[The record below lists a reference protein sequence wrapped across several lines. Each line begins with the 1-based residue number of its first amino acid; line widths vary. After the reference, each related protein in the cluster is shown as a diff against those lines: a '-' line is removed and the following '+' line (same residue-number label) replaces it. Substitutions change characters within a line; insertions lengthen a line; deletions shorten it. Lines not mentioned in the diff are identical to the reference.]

1 MKYSNSIL
9 FLIRGCYFLF
19 IILHFQN
26 IACLRV
32 PLLEKDIH
40 NKKRIIFSFYI
51 LIVKLRVNVMIK
63 RVFQY
68 TILFLTITMY
78 ASSHAGATTITPAE
92 HHPNTE
98 TTSSTQ
104 KIAYLTFDDGPNKY
118 TTQIL
123 NILKEKNGKAT
134 FFVIGGKVPHYKK
147 TMQRLI
153 KDGHYIGLHSMSH
166 DVKRLYTGDPSAL
179 ITEMEQ
185 TQNIVQQVTK
195 LNTHLVRVPYGS
207 MPYLKKNYRDALVS
221 AQYKMWDWTIDTYDW
236 KSYDN
241 PSAILERVR
250 NQSDEQVEVILMH
263 DSSVTVQ
270 ILPQVIDYLQS
281 QGYKLLPYNPSS
293 HLKVNFWKDTRL

>member
-1 MKYSNSIL
+1 ML
-9 FLIRGCYFLF
+9 FFCFLPLIPY
-19 IILHFQN
+19 FQN
-26 IACLRV
+26 IDCLRV
-32 PLLEKDIH
+32 PLLEKDI
-40 NKKRIIFSFYI
+40 RIAKIMRKISKFLFYI

-63 RVFQY
+63 RVFQCI
-68 TILFLTITMY
+68 ILFSTITMY
-78 ASSHAGATTITPAE
+78 ASSDTEATIAIPAE
-92 HHPNTE
+92 HHQ
-98 TTSSTQ
+98 TTQTNSPIQ

-118 TTQIL
+118 TAQIL

-134 FFVIGGKVPHYKK
+134 FFVIGGKVPHYQK
-147 TMQRLI
+147 TMHRLI
-153 KDGHYIGLHSMSH
+153 QDGHYIGLHSMSH
-166 DVKRLYTGDPSAL
+166 DVKRLYTGDPSVL
-179 ITEMEQ
+179 IAEMEQ
-185 TQNIVQQVTK
+185 AQNIVQQVTN

-250 NQSDEQVEVILMH
+250 NQSDEQMEVILMH

-270 ILPQVIDYLQS
+270 ILPAVIDYLQS

-293 HLKVNFWKDTRL
+293 HLEVNFWKDTRL

>member
-1 MKYSNSIL
+1 
-9 FLIRGCYFLF
+9 
-19 IILHFQN
+19 
-26 IACLRV
+26 
-32 PLLEKDIH
+32 
-40 NKKRIIFSFYI
+40 
-51 LIVKLRVNVMIK
+51 MIK
-63 RVFQY
+63 RVFQCI
-68 TILFLTITMY
+68 ILFFTITIY
-78 ASSHAGATTITPAE
+78 TSSNPEATTIIPAE
-92 HHPNTE
+92 HHPNAE
-98 TTSSTQ
+98 TSSPTQ

-118 TTQIL
+118 TMQIL

-134 FFVIGGKVPHYKK
+134 FFVIGGKVPHYQK

-166 DVKRLYTGDPSAL
+166 DVKRLYTGDPSTL

-221 AQYKMWDWTIDTYDW
+221 ARYKMWDWTIDTYDW

-270 ILPQVIDYLQS
+270 ILPKVIDYLQS

-293 HLKVNFWKDTRL
+293 HLEVNFWKDTRL

>member
-1 MKYSNSIL
+1 
-9 FLIRGCYFLF
+9 
-19 IILHFQN
+19 
-26 IACLRV
+26 
-32 PLLEKDIH
+32 
-40 NKKRIIFSFYI
+40 
-51 LIVKLRVNVMIK
+51 MIK

-68 TILFLTITMY
+68 IILFLTITMY
-78 ASSHAGATTITPAE
+78 ASSHAGATTIPPAE
-92 HHPNTE
+92 HHPNAK
-98 TTSSTQ
+98 TSSSTK

-153 KDGHYIGLHSMSH
+153 KEGHYIGLHSMSH

-207 MPYLKKNYRDALVS
+207 MPYLKK
-221 AQYKMWDWTIDTYDW
+221 
-236 KSYDN
+236 
-241 PSAILERVR
+241 E
-250 NQSDEQVEVILMH
+250 
-263 DSSVTVQ
+263 
-270 ILPQVIDYLQS
+270 LP
-281 QGYKLLPYNPSS
+281 
-293 HLKVNFWKDTRL
+293 